1 MANELQIERDL
12 KAAELAA
19 RHAKDVRLYHARRS
33 PKGSKQREHDLAE
46 ASERLKK
53 AMKPLRSWLGQATAK
68 EPTATHEEITKRV
81 REASKELQAQRR
93 RLWKMMARKP
103 KRI

>member
-19 RHAKDVRLYHARRS
+19 RHAKDVREYHARRS
-33 PKGSKQREHDLAE
+33 SKGSKQREHDLQE
-46 ASERLKK
+46 ATARLKK
-53 AMKPLRSWLGQATAK
+53 AMKPLRSWLGQASSKNSTTA
-68 EPTATHEEITKRV
+68 HEEITDRV
-81 REASKELQAQRR
+81 RQTSKELQAQRR

-103 KRI
+103 KT